1 MLKRVQYSGELV
13 EIEICGRP
21 IEGLA
26 DIWLRGNEQ
35 TETDSAGDLIQT
47 ADEVYICLP
56 ASEAPTDAQIKED
69 FAGWWNRAGEWRAEN
84 AIPMP
89 TLEERLTAVE
99 AATLD
104 LIFGGVF

>member
-1 MLKRVQYSGELV
+1 MLKKVQYSGELV
-13 EIEICGRP
+13 EIEICHRP

-26 DIWLRGNEQ
+26 DIWLRGNEE

-56 ASEAPTDAQIKED
+56 ASETPTNAQIKDD
-69 FAGWWNRAGEWRAEN
+69 FAGWWNRASAWRTGT

-89 TLEERLTAVE
+89 TLEERLAAVE

-104 LIFGGVF
+104 LILGGAL